1 MNEYEQIAI
10 ELITYL
16 RDEIPQRELSQSL
29 GYSFN
34 QVGKWESGHTRIKWE
49 NFCDLLEFRGV
60 DVKEILAQK
69 VDAPLAKLNYRSD
82 IYRYI
87 IEAYSLTEVIDPIKR
102 KLVRKLI
109 NSKNKTNDL
118 ATVLELLDLREH
130 MLIFQLSNFFS
141 CKGIPSLETRFNFY
155 TSRLDAIAETPQIPI
170 VRACLELTSYQKL
183 DKHDDEFIQVQSGL
197 SLMDVVKCLAIMKE
211 HQEIEFIDGK
221 YKIIG
226 PGYSFSHSSNPKLRK
241 FNQEIFHRV
250 AQSYPINL
258 AEWDMG
264 HVKNANRSAVFVL
277 PLSRTASVEISELL
291 RHTHGQIH
299 EILKKDQQEYKNEPK
314 ENVQLIAAISMT
326 PSGIFKGSHPPE
338 ET

>member
-16 RDEIPQRELSQSL
+16 RDEMPQRELSQSL

-49 NFCDLLEFRGV
+49 NFCDLLEFREV
-60 DVKEILAQK
+60 NVKDVLAQK
-69 VDAPLAKLNYRSD
+69 VDVPLAQLDYRSD

-87 IEAYSLTEVIDPIKR
+87 IEAYSLTEVIDPEKR
-102 KLVRKLI
+102 KLVKKLI
-109 NSKNKTNDL
+109 NSKNKSNDL

-141 CKGIPSLETRFNFY
+141 CKGIPSLESRFNVY

-170 VRACLELTSYQKL
+170 VRACLELTTYQELK
-183 DKHDDEFIQVQSGL
+183 KHDDEFIKIQSGL
-197 SLMDVVKCLAIMKE
+197 SLMEVIKCLAIMKD
-211 HQEIEFIDGK
+211 HREIKLVNGK

-226 PGYSFSHSSNPKLRK
+226 PGYSFSHSTNPKLRK

-250 AQSYPINL
+250 AASYPVNL
-258 AEWDMG
+258 REWDMSQMRN
-264 HVKNANRSAVFVL
+264 VNRSAVFVL
-277 PLSRTASVEISELL
+277 PLSKVASVEISELL

-299 EILKKDQQEYKNEPK
+299 EILKKDQQEYKDEPK

-326 PSGIFKGSHPPE
+326 PSAIFKETPTPE
-338 ET
+338 